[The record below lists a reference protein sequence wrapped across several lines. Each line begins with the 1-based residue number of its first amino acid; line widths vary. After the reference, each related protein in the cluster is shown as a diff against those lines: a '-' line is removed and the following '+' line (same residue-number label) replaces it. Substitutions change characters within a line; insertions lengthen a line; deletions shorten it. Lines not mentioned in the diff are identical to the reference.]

1 MTEVHGAS
9 APTEAEVKKLLRKA
23 EKGDTTVLPALRTW
37 MDRTPGYW
45 ETVGDLAQTAR
56 QSLSQTI
63 SGDNLLVQ
71 EAHAR
76 KCAALTK
83 ELAGPQ
89 PSPLE
94 RLLVERIV
102 LCWLHLYSAEA
113 LYAQH
118 RQELSLRQAEF
129 CQQRLSKAQAR
140 YLSAIRTLAQV
151 RRLGVPAVQVNIG
164 QQQVIAG

>member
-1 MTEVHGAS
+1 
-9 APTEAEVKKLLRKA
+9 LLH
-23 EKGDTTVLPALRTW
+23 DPAWHQRSN
-37 MDRTPGYW
+37 R
-45 ETVGDLAQTAR
+45 A
-56 QSLSQTI
+56 I
-63 SGDNLLVQ
+63 
-71 EAHAR
+71 AR
-76 KCAALTK
+76 KYAALTK

-102 LCWLHLYSAEA
+102 ICWLQLYYADT

-118 RQELSLRQAEF
+118 MEDLSFQQAEF
-129 CQQRLSKAQAR
+129 HQQRISKAQAR
-140 YLSAIRTLAQV
+140 YLAAIRTLAQV

>member
-1 MTEVHGAS
+1 MTRPSCPRSG
-9 APTEAEVKKLLRKA
+9 PGWTDLLAIGSRW
-23 EKGDTTVLPALRTW
+23 GTW
-37 MDRTPGYW
+37 PKRRR
-45 ETVGDLAQTAR
+45 ERFSTAA
-56 QSLSQTI
+56 
-63 SGDNLLVQ
+63 GDNLLIQ
-71 EAHAR
+71 ETQAR

-118 RQELSLRQAEF
+118 RQDLSLRQAEF
-129 CQQRLSKAQAR
+129 HQQRLSKAQAR
-140 YLSAIRTLAQV
+140 YLAAIRTLAQV